1 MSKAAFLILMIFC
14 FVGCSFTLHERKQ
27 DESNPSDLGSKT
39 EIQLRGPKAKISHT
53 F

>member
-1 MSKAAFLILMIFC
+1 MPKAVFLILMIFC
-14 FVGCSFTLHERKQ
+14 LSGCSFTLHERKK
-27 DESNPSDLGSKT
+27 DEDNPSDLGSKT